1 MLPLLWLL
9 CKVQVYYLI
18 FYFGEKMAITKESI
32 LKYHDGGKIGV
43 GLTKNL
49 TTVEELSM
57 AYTPGVALPVK
68 EIAGNSDLVYKL
80 TAKRKLVAVVTDG
93 TAILGLGDLGAA
105 ASIPV
110 MEGKAALF
118 KSFGD
123 VDGWPV
129 PLNCCRVD
137 GKSEGPT
144 DPQRIID
151 AVCAIAPMYGGVNLE
166 DIAAPACFEIEDKL
180 DAMLDIP
187 VFHDDQWGTAVI
199 TLAGVMNYSKLCGLS
214 LAELNVVVNGAG
226 SAGIRIAE
234 MLKTAGVE
242 SLVICDSKGIITTDR
257 VGLTVQKQKHAVES
271 SGGTVSDA
279 LKGAHV
285 FVGVSV
291 ADCISA
297 ADIQSMADYPAIF
310 AMANPDPEI
319 SPDTVRKA
327 MAGKPYVMAT
337 GRSDYPNQINNVL
350 GFPFLFR
357 GALDVGATTIN
368 LQMKVAAAEALART
382 AQLPVPE
389 DVKRI
394 YKGETLEFGSDY
406 IIPKPFDRRLFVE
419 VSYAVAKAAVESG
432 VAKDIDLV
440 QYRAE
445 LEQHNIDR

>member
-1 MLPLLWLL
+1 
-9 CKVQVYYLI
+9 
-18 FYFGEKMAITKESI
+18 MAITRESI
-32 LKYHDGGKIGV
+32 LKYHDSGKIGINV
-43 GLTKNL
+43 TKTL
-49 TTVEELSM
+49 TTVEELCL

-68 EIAGNSDLVYKL
+68 EIAANPELVNEL
-80 TAKRKLVAVVTDG
+80 TAKRKLVAVVSDG
-93 TAILGLGDLGAA
+93 TAILGLGDLGAS

-118 KSFGD
+118 KAFGD
-123 VDGWPV
+123 VDGWPM
-129 PLNCCRVD
+129 PLNCCRID

-151 AVCAIAPMYGGVNLE
+151 AVCAIAPMYGGINLE

-199 TLAGVMNYSKLCGLS
+199 TLAGVMNYSKLRDLPLS
-214 LAELNVVVNGAG
+214 ELKIVINGAG
-226 SAGIRIAE
+226 AAGIRIAE

-242 SLVICDSKGIITTDR
+242 SLVICDSKGVITTDR
-257 VGLTVQKQKHAVES
+257 AGLTEQKQAHAIES
-271 SGGTVSDA
+271 SAATVSDA

-291 ADCISA
+291 ANCISA
-297 ADIQSMADYPAIF
+297 EDILSMADYPAIF
-310 AMANPDPEI
+310 AMSNPDPEI
-319 SPDTVRKA
+319 DPAVVREA
-327 MAGKPYVMAT
+327 MEDKPYIMAT
-337 GRSDYPNQINNVL
+337 GRSDYPNQVNNVL

-368 LQMKVAAAEALART
+368 LPMKVAAAEALAKT

-389 DVKRI
+389 EVKAMYRDEI
-394 YKGETLEFGSDY
+394 LEFGSDY

-419 VSYAVAKAAVESG
+419 VSFAVAKAAVESG
-432 VAKDIDLV
+432 VATLTDLDK
-440 QYRAE
+440 YRAD
-445 LEQHNIDR
+445 LEQRNIDR